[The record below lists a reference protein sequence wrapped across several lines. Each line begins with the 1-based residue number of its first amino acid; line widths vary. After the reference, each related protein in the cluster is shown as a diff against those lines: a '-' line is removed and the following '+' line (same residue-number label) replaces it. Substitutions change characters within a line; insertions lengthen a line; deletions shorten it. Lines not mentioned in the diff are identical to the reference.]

1 MKMKIVGL
9 VITGLMFA
17 AATSAQAAVLTVDGG
32 TATTINGVAT
42 SAFDDVGTGLD
53 PNASPIQFYDSSA
66 VSPFGLSLSEAANVT
81 FEFLGKE
88 AVFLNTFSVAG
99 NTFTNG
105 TTAPGTT
112 FSTAL
117 AGGVIP
123 FTFTSLGAGKIAVND
138 GTIESPLAFAIAAL
152 SNTSVIL
159 LFDDG
164 GPGIDLDDMAIKVS
178 VSQVP
183 LPPAV
188 WLLISAI
195 LGLVSFSRIRRNG
208 TTTA

>member
-1 MKMKIVGL
+1 MKSKLFGL
-9 VITGLMFA
+9 IFA
-17 AATSAQAAVLTVDGG
+17 ALLLAGGVAQAAPVLTVDGG
-32 TATTINGVAT
+32 TATTIGANID
-42 SAFDDVGTGLD
+42 SSFDLGAETGLS
-53 PNASPIQFYDSSA
+53 NASNIQLFNSA
-66 VSPFGLSLSEAANVT
+66 TVGAFGVSASELAQVT

-88 AVFLNTFSVAG
+88 AVFLNTFQVGG
-99 NTFTNG
+99 NVFQNG

-112 FSTAL
+112 FSANL
-117 AGGVIP
+117 DGLLP
-123 FTFTSLGAGKIAVND
+123 FVLTSLGAGKTALNGGPID
-138 GTIESPLAFAIAAL
+138 SPLQYAVAIL
-152 SNTSVIL
+152 SETSVIV

-164 GPGIDLDDMAIKVS
+164 APGIDLDDMAIKIS

-208 TTTA
+208 TQSA